1 MPLKKSSS
9 NKARTQNIK
18 TEIKSG
24 NPVKQA
30 IAIGY
35 SVQNQSKKSGRKK

>member
-9 NKARTQNIK
+9 DKARGQNIA
-18 TEIKSG
+18 TEIKAG
-24 NPVKQA
+24 KPVKQA

-35 SVQNQSKKSGRKK
+35 SEQRAAKKKSKKK